1 MGTFCCCPCGEDL
14 EEYTHPNGS
23 MYRHCL
29 CLRRFF
35 HRLLS
40 GNGAAF
46 QRMDGRNVMLSIQ
59 GGSPSASTGLGVVP
73 DNGSLTETCH
83 LVPRPA
89 SYDTEAR
96 YSLSQR
102 DGLVSRH
109 EKFMGN
115 VQESSRA
122 FRSSNS
128 SGTLHLGS
136 AKKKDIT
143 DSEEESTTA
152 LSEYDKFWPG
162 KASGGID
169 HVVTTSEEEDVCPT
183 CLEEYTSDNPKIL
196 TSCSHHFHLGCIYEW
211 MERSDKCPICGK
223 EMEFCESP

>member
-1 MGTFCCCPCGEDL
+1 
-14 EEYTHPNGS
+14 
-23 MYRHCL
+23 
-29 CLRRFF
+29 
-35 HRLLS
+35 
-40 GNGAAF
+40 
-46 QRMDGRNVMLSIQ
+46 MLSIQ
-59 GGSPSASTGLGVVP
+59 GGTPSASTGLGVVP

-115 VQESSRA
+115 VQEGSRA
-122 FRSSNS
+122 FRSSSS

-136 AKKKDIT
+136 AKKQDIT
-143 DSEEESTTA
+143 DSEESKAA

-162 KASGGID
+162 KASCGID
-169 HVVTTSEEEDVCPT
+169 SVVTTSEEEDVCPT
-183 CLEEYTSDNPKIL
+183 CLEGRRIFLALPFSFRIL
-196 TSCSHHFHLGCIYEW
+196 S
-211 MERSDKCPICGK
+211 
-223 EMEFCESP
+223 